1 MTMNE
6 TVGNNIKKYR
16 IAHNYTLKEMSA
28 LIHKSCST
36 LSKYEK
42 GIIPITADTIEE
54 FAQIFHILPSQLL
67 AVPYEDMLP
76 IEKTDFISKHYMYSY
91 DGKRKRIMKSILE
104 EFSIS
109 NSENTFV
116 ELFYDIENF
125 KNPEK
130 CKVIYAGESVKFGP
144 WQNYHLRNQSHSNEE
159 IWLCSMDTFS
169 HNNKIGILTGISSV
183 TMYPCARK
191 ILIASDIQKENEVL
205 NKLIFSKEDIQL
217 FKKYNFFSISQFM
230 TEE

>member
-144 WQNYHLRNQSHSNEE
+144 WQNYHLRNQLHSNEE

-169 HNNKIGILTGISSV
+169 HNNKIGILAGISSV

>member
-159 IWLCSMDTFS
+159 IWLCSKDTFS
-169 HNNKIGILTGISSV
+169 HNNKIGILAGISSV

>member
-16 IAHNYTLKEMSA
+16 IAHNYTLKEMST

-54 FAQIFHILPSQLL
+54 FAHIFHIPPSQLL
-67 AVPYEDMLP
+67 ATPYENAIP
-76 IEKTDFISKHYMYSY
+76 VEQTDFINRQYMYSY
-91 DGKRKRIMKSILE
+91 DGKRKKIMKSILE

-109 NSENTFV
+109 NKESIFV
-116 ELFYDIENF
+116 ELFYDIEDF

-130 CKVIYAGESVKFGP
+130 CKVIYSGESVKFGP
-144 WQNYHLRNQSHSNEE
+144 WQNYHLQNQSHSSEE

-169 HNNKIGILTGISSV
+169 HNNKIGILAGISSV

-191 ILIASDIQKENEVL
+191 ILIAPEIQKESAILNE
-205 NKLIFSKEDIQL
+205 LIFSKEDIQL
-217 FKKYNFFSISQFM
+217 FKKYNLFSIRQFIQ
-230 TEE
+230 EE